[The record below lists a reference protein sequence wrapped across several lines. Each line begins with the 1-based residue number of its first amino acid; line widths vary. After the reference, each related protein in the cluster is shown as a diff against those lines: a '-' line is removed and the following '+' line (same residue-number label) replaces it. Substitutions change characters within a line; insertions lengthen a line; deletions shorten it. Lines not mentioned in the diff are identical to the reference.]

1 MRFKKI
7 VFGLI
12 LSLLLAFPT
21 YADVLPIS
29 AGNAGVES
37 IIQPRGSHRWSG
49 DGYPF
54 PPYRY
59 ETSAPQYRGINGN
72 VTFTLNPG
80 ETIRINARY
89 GRQSSYISLR
99 SSGGLPY
106 KYAQDYLHSNT
117 STSYVAGHAWF
128 VTMDNTSGDKVVQLF
143 MPAHK
148 EGSDSEGHVRVPDTY
163 YTVTL
168 RPAPHP
174 LLGVDRGTRA
184 SPVELTKHFL
194 LNYAHYNLYSE
205 GDILHTPSELYFRVT
220 FFTSNKYAV

>member
-117 STSYVAGHAWF
+117 STSHVAGHAWF

-168 RPAPHP
+168 RPAHTHSWSWT
-174 LLGVDRGTRA
+174 GTRA